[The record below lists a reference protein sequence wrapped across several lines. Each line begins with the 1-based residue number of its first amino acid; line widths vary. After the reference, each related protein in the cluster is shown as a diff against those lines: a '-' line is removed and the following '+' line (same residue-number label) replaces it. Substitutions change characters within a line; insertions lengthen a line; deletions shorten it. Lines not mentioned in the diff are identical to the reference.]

1 MTKIDQIKRALLELE
16 GGKFQN
22 LADAYLYKKGYEW
35 INSPGSVPG
44 TDKVRKGTPD
54 TFFSL
59 PNGNY
64 ALVEYTTQQTG
75 VYSKIEDD
83 LSKCF
88 GVMKTGVPVEE
99 MIFCHTSTLSATE
112 VHNLAVKC
120 QMYGV
125 NINIFGLDKISQ
137 DLYQKY
143 PGLAWDF
150 LGVEVDTGQIMP
162 PGDFIIT
169 YGKSKLATRLNT
181 NFHFREI
188 EVEQVI
194 KDLENA
200 ALVFVSGGAGVG
212 KSRFA
217 LECCMRFKDEHPEY
231 EVQCIYNRGLDLSKD
246 LCVHF
251 SEPGNFLILVDD
263 ANRISRFDYF
273 IQLLQDQRED
283 QLIKVIVTVRDYA
296 IDKVL
301 ESASP
306 QGEVHV
312 MELQLLDD
320 NQIKQLVK
328 EEYGILNPIYLD
340 RIAYIAK
347 GNPRIAIMAAEVA
360 SQEETLESIRDAT
373 ALYDK
378 YFALIKRDLEVL
390 GDKNILRT
398 AGIIAFF
405 RNVDRSNKEMID
417 AVTEAFEMPLETF
430 WEAATLLHSL
440 EILDMHGNEVV
451 KISDQVLAT
460 YLFYLAFF
468 KDKVLKFSVLLDHFF
483 PKYSHRLI
491 DSINPI
497 LNTFDIDSIEEAM
510 RLHVNET
517 WASMEKSKDEGS
529 LLHLVTVFRFIE
541 PTKALLYVKNRIDR
555 MEEKSVDLSKI
566 EFKANSQVQS
576 PSLLSVLASFKNEN
590 IDNFRM
596 ALDLLLN
603 YLSKQP
609 GEVPQVLHILTEKF
623 GFEHQSYGFVVQKT
637 VIDFLWDRTQDGED
651 ELYSKLF
658 LAVAEQYLH
667 THFRTY
673 ELKGAHAYNLIDFH
687 LNSSPELLKLRRSI
701 WDGIFRLYQK
711 TALKDS
717 VIEVFH
723 NYIKS
728 SYRESAK
735 DIVSQDS
742 TEVLTF
748 IASELEP
755 AGYRRCSLVQDYLDL
770 LYDCEVPFDQ
780 GLRDRFSDELYKLSQ
795 VLLIDWLEKRD
806 MDPEE
811 CKPLRKQQIETHFYC
826 FGLAEYEHF
835 FEQCLEIHADLG
847 KDNKGYQL
855 RLGIEDVV
863 CTLADRDPLLYVTVL
878 EYYLEL
884 GDPLYLNSLPLI
896 RRLIEVCG
904 AKRAYEILYKHN
916 HSAKREFLF
925 SYYRSLPPV
934 EATGER
940 LEQLYA
946 LYQDSQVEELTR
958 DIDFLLKYRQF
969 DAEVV
974 LRVTEII
981 LEKEKADC
989 NFAYA
994 LTRLFNPHSDVN
1006 KEIMELFANDLDLL
1020 KQAYFAVLR
1029 AEEYMDYDGKT
1040 FNRILDLEP
1049 DFVLEYI
1056 DQMYEKEEILHS
1068 QDDTRDY
1075 TFLWM
1080 RDDYDKQMTK
1090 VVGRI
1095 YEQEFEQ
1102 TTIWNTYTYLETFFV
1117 PRGDGEKNLKIEER
1131 QDRFVKGLIESRHS
1145 DLQFMKFIFSVIAHF
1160 PPERR
1165 LLFVTLFLKLNT
1177 TFEIFQELPLEP
1189 NIRSWSGSAVS
1200 MYQKQSDYLESIVLL
1215 LNKVDLLPHRQY
1227 VEEQIQLI
1235 SSQIEWEK
1243 KRDFMEGY
1251 VSKS

>member
-1 MTKIDQIKRALLELE
+1 MSYMTKINQIKKALRELE

-22 LADAYLYKKGYEW
+22 LADAYLYKKGYER

-44 TDKVRKGTPD
+44 TDKTSKGTPD
-54 TFFSL
+54 TFFSF
-59 PNGNY
+59 PNGKY
-64 ALVEYTTQQTG
+64 ALAEYTTQQIG
-75 VYSKIEDD
+75 VYGKIEDD
-83 LSKCF
+83 LNKCF
-88 GVMKTGVPVEE
+88 GVMKTGVPIEE
-99 MIFCHTSTLSATE
+99 VIFCHTSTLSATE
-112 VHNLAVKC
+112 EHNLAVKC

-125 NINIFGLDKISQ
+125 NLNIFGIDKISQ

-143 PGLAWDF
+143 PGLALEF
-150 LGVEVDTGQIMP
+150 LGVDVDTGQIMP
-162 PGDFIIT
+162 PVDFIIT
-169 YGKSKLATRLNT
+169 YGKNKLATRLNT
-181 NFHFREI
+181 NFHFREK
-188 EVEQVI
+188 EVGQVA
-194 KDLENA
+194 KDLENT
-200 ALVFVSGGAGVG
+200 ALVIVSGRAGVG

-217 LECCMRFKDEHPEY
+217 LECCERFKDEHPEY
-231 EVQCIYNRGLDLSKD
+231 EVRCIYNKGLDLYQD
-246 LCVHF
+246 LRAHF

-273 IQLLQDQRED
+273 VHLLQYQREN
-283 QLIKVIVTVRDYA
+283 QRIKVIATVRDYA

-306 QGEVHV
+306 QGEVNV
-312 MELQLLDD
+312 MELQLLADD
-320 NQIKQLVK
+320 QIKQLVK
-328 EEYGILNPIYLD
+328 EEYDILNPSYLD

-347 GNPRIAIMAAEVA
+347 GNPRLAIMAAEVA
-360 SQEETLESIRDAT
+360 SQKETLESIRDAT
-373 ALYDK
+373 ALYDR
-378 YFALIKRDLEVL
+378 YFASIKRDLEVF

-405 RNVDRSNKEMID
+405 RNVDRSNKETMGAIK
-417 AVTEAFEMPLETF
+417 EAFEMPLETF
-430 WEAATLLHSL
+430 WDAATQLHNL

-483 PKYSHRLI
+483 PKYSYRLI

-510 RLHVNET
+510 RPHVNET
-517 WASMEKSKDEGS
+517 WASMEKSKDEDS
-529 LLHLVTVFRFIE
+529 LLHLVNVFRFIE
-541 PTKALLYVKNRIDR
+541 PTKALLYVKSRIDR

-566 EFKANSQVQS
+566 EFKANSNVQS

-590 IDNFRM
+590 IYNFRM
-596 ALDLLLN
+596 ALELLLN
-603 YLSKQP
+603 YLYKQL
-609 GEVPQVLHILTEKF
+609 GEVPQVLHIITEKF
-623 GFEHQSYGFVVQKT
+623 GFDHKTYGFIVQQT
-637 VIDFLWDRTQDGED
+637 VIDFLRGRTQDGEN

-658 LAVAEQYLH
+658 LAVSEQYLH

-673 ELKGAHAYNLIDFH
+673 ELKEAHAYNLIDFH

-701 WDGIFRLYQK
+701 WEGIFRLYQK

-717 VIEVFH
+717 VIEVFRD
-723 NYIKS
+723 YIKS

-735 DIVSQDS
+735 DFVSQDS

-755 AGYRRCSLVQDYLDL
+755 TSYRRCLLVHDYLDL
-770 LYDCEVPFDQ
+770 LCDYEVPFDQ
-780 GLRDRFSDELYKLSQ
+780 GLRDRFTDELYELSQ
-795 VLLIDWLEKRD
+795 VLLIDWLEKRN

-811 CKPLRKQQIETHFYC
+811 CELLRKQQIEKHFDC
-826 FGLAEYEHF
+826 FGLAEYKHF
-835 FEQCLEIHADLG
+835 FEQCLEIQSDLG

-855 RLGIEDVV
+855 RLGIEEVV
-863 CTLADRDPLLYVTVL
+863 CTLADRDPLLYVNVL

-884 GDPLYLNSLPLI
+884 GDPFYLNSLPLI
-896 RRLIEVCG
+896 GRLIEVCG

-925 SYYRSLPPV
+925 SYYRSLPQV
-934 EATGER
+934 EATVER

-946 LYQDSQVEELTR
+946 LYQESQVDELTR
-958 DIDFLLKYRQF
+958 DFDFLLKYRQF

-994 LTRLFNPHSDVN
+994 LSMLFNPHSDVN

-1020 KQAYFAVLR
+1020 KHAYFAVLKAKR
-1029 AEEYMDYDGKT
+1029 YIDYDGRT

-1056 DQMYEKEEILHS
+1056 DQMYEKEEFISL

-1080 RDDYDKQMTK
+1080 RDDSEKQMTQ
-1090 VVGRI
+1090 VAGRI
-1095 YEQEFEQ
+1095 YEHEFEQ
-1102 TTIWNTYTYLETFFV
+1102 TTFWNTYTYLETFFV
-1117 PRGDGEKNLKIEER
+1117 LRKDGEKNLTIEEK
-1131 QDRFVKGLIESRHS
+1131 QDRFIKGLIESRPS
-1145 DLQFMKFIFSVIAHF
+1145 DPKFMKFLFSVIAHF

-1165 LLFVTLFLKLNT
+1165 LQFVTLFLKHNAS
-1177 TFEIFQELPLEP
+1177 FEIFQELPFEP
-1189 NIRSWSGSAVS
+1189 NIRSWIGSAVP
-1200 MYQKQSDYLESIVLL
+1200 MYQKQLDYLQSIIPL
-1215 LNKVDLLPHRQY
+1215 LNNVDLLQHRQY

-1235 SSQIEWEK
+1235 NLQIEWQK
-1243 KRDFMEGY
+1243 KRDFEED
-1251 VSKS
+1251 